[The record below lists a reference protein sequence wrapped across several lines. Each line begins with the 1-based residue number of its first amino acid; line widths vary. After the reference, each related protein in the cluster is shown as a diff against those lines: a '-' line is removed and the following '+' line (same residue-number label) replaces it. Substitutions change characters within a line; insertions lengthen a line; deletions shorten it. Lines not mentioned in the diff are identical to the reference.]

1 MNYFAKLTKEA
12 DGYSVEFP
20 ELPGCVSEG
29 DTLQEALGMASEAL
43 DLWLKYLL
51 DKGKDIPM
59 PKVHAGKGFHAI
71 PVDARLAVAI
81 NIRISRGRRSMA
93 EIAESIGT
101 STQNYFRYEHSKANP
116 TVSTLEKIAKATGKR
131 LEISFV

>member
-1 MNYFAKLTKEA
+1 MDYFAKFTKEA

-29 DTLQEALGMASEAL
+29 
-43 DLWLKYLL
+43 
-51 DKGKDIPM
+51 
-59 PKVHAGKGFHAI
+59 GFHAI
-71 PVDARLAVAI
+71 PVDARLTVAI

-93 EIAESIGT
+93 EIAESIGA
-101 STQNYFRYEHSKANP
+101 STQNYS
-116 TVSTLEKIAKATGKR
+116 TGKR